1 MARRSL
7 SVSFAVLLILVFPI
21 GLAFAQ
27 AAGAVV
33 VRALVLLV
41 PAAVEV
47 E

>member
-27 AAGAVV
+27 AAGVV